1 VPTSQKEKVNKR
13 DKVDCRKLA
22 RELENGSL
30 HPIYIPTE
38 EQTALRS
45 VARLYQQAIKRRT
58 QIKNRIKSFLFFNGI
73 EFPDMDKTRRWSG
86 QFIDYLKMLEFEHH
100 WDHYSLN
107 RHLDDLEIQRR
118 ITRDILREMR
128 REYKQNIIM
137 QKLKSICGLG
147 IVNTFTF
154 YAELFDIERFD
165 TLDQLASF
173 IGLIP
178 SVSAS
183 GDTEIIKGLT
193 FRHNRYLRH
202 ILIEAAWVGIRKD
215 PALTQK
221 YNELIKRMSS
231 QKAIIRIAKKILNRI
246 RYVWLNEKEYVYG
259 VVA

>member
-1 VPTSQKEKVNKR
+1 
-13 DKVDCRKLA
+13 
-22 RELENGSL
+22 
-30 HPIYIPTE
+30 
-38 EQTALRS
+38 
-45 VARLYQQAIKRRT
+45 
-58 QIKNRIKSFLFFNGI
+58 
-73 EFPDMDKTRRWSG
+73 M
-86 QFIDYLKMLEFEHH
+86 EFEHY
-100 WDHYSLN
+100 WDHYHLN
-107 RHLDDLEIQRR
+107 RLLDALEVQHSATLEI
-118 ITRDILREMR
+118 LRQMR
-128 REYKQNIIM
+128 GVLKQNIII

-147 IVNTFTF
+147 IINAFTF
-154 YAELFDIERFD
+154 YAELFDIRGFN

-183 GDTEIIKGLT
+183 GETETIKALT

-231 QKAIIRIAKKILNRI
+231 QKAIIRIAKKILNRN